1 MKRNNL
7 TEEQARDRINSQMS
21 NAEKIKRA
29 DVVIWNNGDIN
40 ESIENINQQI
50 QQKLLIHVNK

>member
-7 TEEQARDRINSQMS
+7 TEEQARDRINNQMS

-50 QQKLLIHVNK
+50 QQKLQIHVNK

>member
-21 NAEKIKRA
+21 NVEKIKRA

-50 QQKLLIHVNK
+50 QQKLQIHVNK